1 MEINKYTLVENGKP
15 NLFFDMDGVMAEY
28 NNVPYKVLYE
38 KNYFYDL
45 KPIENTI
52 NSVKELLKSN
62 DCNVY
67 ILSSVLSDSEYAL
80 DEKREWL
87 HKYIPEL
94 KDESMLFTVCGLNKR
109 DFINK
114 ELNENDILI
123 DDYTPNLKNW
133 SEQIG
138 NSKGQAIKFINN
150 INNKKGTWK
159 GKKIDYKSEN
169 LCLDILKC
177 TIDKKHNIN
186 IKESNTR

>member
-1 MEINKYTLVENGKP
+1 MEINKYNITENGKP
-15 NLFFDMDGVMAEY
+15 NFFFDMDGVMAEY
-28 NNVPYKVLYE
+28 NNVPYKILYE
-38 KNYFYDL
+38 KHYFYNL

-52 NSVKELLKSN
+52 NTIKELLESN
-62 DCNVY
+62 TCNVY

-80 DEKREWL
+80 NEKREWL

-94 KDESMLFTVCGLNKR
+94 SDNKMLFTVCGYNKR

-123 DDYTPNLKNW
+123 DDYTPNLNNW
-133 SEQIG
+133 TEQIG

-159 GKKIDYKSEN
+159 GKKVNYQSGN
-169 LCLDILKC
+169 LFSDILNCSKQ
-177 TIDKKHNIN
+177 K
-186 IKESNTR
+186 IKSKEGELR